1 VARIDADYQKRK
13 EMVEFNLQREE
24 RLKAAE
30 EKNNEETS
38 ETSKEEGT
46 HKETKK
52 IKLDTIWSD
61 LDKLRAL

>member
-1 VARIDADYQKRK
+1 
-13 EMVEFNLQREE
+13 MVEFNLQREE

-46 HKETKK
+46 QKETKK